1 MFCIGRDHR
10 IDEKERLMFRKWQG
24 ILIAAVLAAAT
35 PSFGAIYNDA
45 TGDLHDGTG
54 GGANFTGFTHLDIAS
69 VEVTNDATDIYFTF
83 TLQGDVIATDWGKY
97 MVGIDI
103 DGNDATGD
111 DNGNGWVRPIT
122 MNPDGMDYWIGTWV
136 DSGNGAEL
144 RRWDGA
150 AWQLDLA
157 TYNPPPGDI
166 TMNKTQFTGT
176 VKVPLASMGLSNGDM
191 FFFDAYSSGGGG
203 GDSAV
208 DALSSSTPSIT
219 DWGGPFN
226 SPGNSGLSKYT
237 VIPEPGTIVLV
248 GLGALG
254 IRLGCRRRRK

>member
-1 MFCIGRDHR
+1 
-10 IDEKERLMFRKWQG
+10 MFRKWQP
-24 ILIAAVLAAAT
+24 ILLAAMLAAAV
-35 PSFGAIYNDA
+35 PSFGAEVYSDA

-69 VEVTNDATDIYFTF
+69 VEVSNNATDLTF
-83 TLQGDVIATDWGKY
+83 AITLVGDIVATDWGKY
-97 MVGIDI
+97 MFGIDI

-111 DNGNGWVRPIT
+111 IASNGWGRPIS

-144 RRWDGA
+144 RTWNGA
-150 AWQLDLA
+150 SWQLDDA
-157 TYNPPPGDI
+157 TYNAPPDNEISMG
-166 TMNKTQFTGT
+166 KTQFTGT
-176 VKVPLASMGLSNGDM
+176 VSVPLANLGLGIGDM
-191 FFFDAYSSGGGG
+191 FWFDAYSSGGGG

-219 DWGGPFN
+219 DWGGPYN

-237 VIPEPGTIVLV
+237 VVPEPATLAML
-248 GLGALG
+248 GLGAVAIG
-254 IRLGCRRRRK
+254 LGCLRRRK

>member
-1 MFCIGRDHR
+1 MSR
-10 IDEKERLMFRKWQG
+10 IWRSVLTVA
-24 ILIAAVLAAAT
+24 LLAVSAPA
-35 PSFGAIYNDA
+35 FGDIYNDA

-69 VEVTNDATDIYFTF
+69 VEVTNNATDLSFTF
-83 TLQGDVIATDWGKY
+83 TLMGDIVATDWGKY
-97 MVGIDI
+97 MVGIDV

-111 DNGNGWVRPIT
+111 DLSNGWVRPIS

-144 RRWDGA
+144 RSWNGA
-150 AWQLDLA
+150 SWQLDEA
-157 TYNPPPGDI
+157 TYNGPPNNDI
-166 TMNKTQFTGT
+166 SISKTQFTAKVT
-176 VKVPLASMGLSNGDM
+176 VPLANLGLGIGDTIY
-191 FFFDAYSSGGGG
+191 FDAYSSGGGG

-226 SPGNSGLSKYT
+226 SPGNSGLRAYT
-237 VIPEPGTIVLV
+237 VVPEPMTIGVLS
-248 GLGALG
+248 LGALL
-254 IRLGCRRRRK
+254 LGASFRRRSR